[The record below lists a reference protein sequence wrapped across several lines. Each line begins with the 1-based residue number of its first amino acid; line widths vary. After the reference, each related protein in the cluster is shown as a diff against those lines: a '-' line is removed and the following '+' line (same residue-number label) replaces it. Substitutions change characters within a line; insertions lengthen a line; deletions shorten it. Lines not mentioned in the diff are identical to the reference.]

1 MTNGD
6 ARSKVYAK
14 KVLVH
19 VREKSISSTKPIQNR
34 VKIGKPE
41 LDSLTKQTLAL
52 VPRNKPPSHLSYDL
66 QVTYAGS
73 QKAKKG
79 KDKKKRGRQC
89 VWDKAITSFL
99 LMSKQTKLEGEKMT
113 FSLTHILHEIRI
125 GKIERK
131 K

>member
-79 KDKKKRGRQC
+79 KDKKKKGETMCLGQSHHFFFINEQANKTGRREN
-89 VWDKAITSFL
+89 DFL
-99 LMSKQTKLEGEKMT
+99 SH
-113 FSLTHILHEIRI
+113 THSA
-125 GKIERK
+125 
-131 K
+131 